1 MIFLLILKIIGIIIL
16 ICLGLF
22 IFLLLTVLF
31 IPICYEITFK
41 SDEDNISAH
50 VKGHWLF
57 NILGFS
63 GEYTKEKYNLA
74 YRILFRKHSIID
86 SDADDESLPD
96 SDENNEKDDRTIA
109 PDTVNQD
116 GFNQDAVNIKPVNS
130 DNVNHDKADR
140 DSITTDNINQYTDN
154 LDTANTKTINDS
166 KIKGINFKSRITK
179 LKKKYHTFKEFLN
192 KLRLI
197 FDKAKTFFSNEEN
210 KAGLNHLKKEI
221 IKFIKIVFPGKIE
234 ASLDYSTGSP
244 DTTAL
249 ALGVISVFPIGY
261 KNKWRVIP
269 DFETENFYIHG
280 YIHAKGRIFV
290 FRLIGI
296 SIRILFDK
304 NCQKLYSYIKN

>member
-16 ICLGLF
+16 ICLGLL

-41 SDEDNISAH
+41 SDDDNISVFA
-50 VKGHWLF
+50 KGHWLY

-63 GEYTKEKYNLA
+63 GGYTKEKYHLA

-86 SDADDESLPD
+86 SDTDDESLPD
-96 SDENNEKDDRTIA
+96 SDENNKTEDSSADTEAVNYDIVNRDD
-109 PDTVNQD
+109 
-116 GFNQDAVNIKPVNS
+116 VNIKSVNS
-130 DNVNHDKADR
+130 DNVNSD
-140 DSITTDNINQYTDN
+140 
-154 LDTANTKTINDS
+154 
-166 KIKGINFKSRITK
+166 KSRITK
-179 LKKKYHTFKEFLN
+179 FKKKYHTFKEFLN

-197 FDKAKTFFSNEEN
+197 FDKAKTFFSNEQN
-210 KAGLNHLKKEI
+210 KAGLNHLKQEI
-221 IKFIKIVFPGKIE
+221 IKFIKIVFPRRIE
-234 ASLDYSTGSP
+234 ADLDYSAGSP

-280 YIHAKGRIFV
+280 YIHAKGRIFG

-304 NCQKLYSYIKN
+304 DCQKLFSYIKN